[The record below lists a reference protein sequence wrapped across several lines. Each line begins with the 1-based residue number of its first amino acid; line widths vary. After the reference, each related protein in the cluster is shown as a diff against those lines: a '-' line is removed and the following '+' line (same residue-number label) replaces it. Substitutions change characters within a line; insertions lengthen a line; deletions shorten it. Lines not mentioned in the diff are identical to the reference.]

1 MAFHCRE
8 YACRFTGMIAV
19 DVFALFSNRAVVL
32 KLRIIATYH
41 FRVKGEV
48 TSGAKAFAYRQRR
61 FYVKE

>member
-1 MAFHCRE
+1 
-8 YACRFTGMIAV
+8 MIAV